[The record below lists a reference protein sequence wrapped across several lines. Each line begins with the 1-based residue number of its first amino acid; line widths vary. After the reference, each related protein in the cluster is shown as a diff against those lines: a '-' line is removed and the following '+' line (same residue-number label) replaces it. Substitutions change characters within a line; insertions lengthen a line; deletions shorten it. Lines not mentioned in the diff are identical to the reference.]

1 VIEVSY
7 LFHFDVFSLNFK
19 KEAFG
24 GKRGEVNFLKNLPI
38 KNLQMG
44 AFSNK

>member
-1 VIEVSY
+1 LRSFIY
-7 LFHFDVFSLNFK
+7 LFHFDVFSWNFK

-24 GKRGEVNFLKNLPI
+24 VERGEGNFLKNLPI

-44 AFSNK
+44 GF